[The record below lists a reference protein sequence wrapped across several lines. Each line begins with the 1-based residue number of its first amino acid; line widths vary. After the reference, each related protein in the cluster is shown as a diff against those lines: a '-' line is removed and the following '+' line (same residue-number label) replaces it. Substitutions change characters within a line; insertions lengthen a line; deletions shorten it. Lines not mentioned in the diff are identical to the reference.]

1 MKLIIIGVV
10 CRYYEVKL
18 TSEKTTVKEETV
30 QVNIE
35 EDQRRK
41 DLEKQSRDVVSS
53 DLDSSRTKN
62 IDEPSM
68 MRDDLEEHSFFQ
80 KSIIT
85 TESFQKNIRD
95 ERDNEWSEHGRDESD
110 SAIHKYQTG
119 GGGYSSESWALR
131 AGRSTKYD
139 TSSTLRI
146 HEDTGMISPS
156 PASPMSPSHFL
167 HGGVRCQSVDSE
179 QLNICSHEEKR
190 RFYIRAVI
198 DPRNG
203 LHLSVKEVII
213 VENFTRSF
221 AVAEKRATIH
231 IYKQCCYPEESRKL
245 PVIKNNKI

>member
-1 MKLIIIGVV
+1 MKITALYWRCMSLC

-30 QVNIE
+30 QVNTE

-41 DLEKQSRDVVSS
+41 DLEQRSRDVVSS

-68 MRDDLEEHSFFQ
+68 RRDDLEGHSFFQ

-85 TESFQKNIRD
+85 TESFQKNIREEPD
-95 ERDNEWSEHGRDESD
+95 KEWSEHGRDESD
-110 SAIHKYQTG
+110 SAFHKYQIG
-119 GGGYSSESWALR
+119 GGGSTTEESWAMR

-146 HEDTGMISPS
+146 HEDTGIISPS
-156 PASPMSPSHFL
+156 PASPLSPSYLL

-203 LHLSVKEVII
+203 LHLSVKEV
-213 VENFTRSF
+213 
-221 AVAEKRATIH
+221 VALLEM
-231 IYKQCCYPEESRKL
+231 
-245 PVIKNNKI
+245 